1 MCWGYTGQDGEG
13 RTRGRGRARG
23 ERQGRGRGERKAAAV
38 AAASASVSDP
48 ISPSADIAAA
58 EGLAQEQPRRGRRGT
73 DGRARGGRDTQS
85 SRGRGRA
92 GKSVSSRSGPVGAPT
107 IPTPSVASA
116 EAPHGS
122 ALAPS
127 QETKT
132 TSADP
137 VVVLKPPTA
146 APASVLPGEPAD
158 LPNSKVVLEPPA
170 MPPGLGWDAI
180 APEPPGLGW
189 GGTKAGPTA
198 VDSSGA
204 ADAFPPASKP
214 VPSSTVVG
222 PDPPVQRPKSAAG
235 VVSRPRSSGAVL
247 HFPCQNTGTKQSW
260 IPGFGK
266 PMADDPLQQHDQ
278 ASLDL
283 PRVVHISNVNA
294 ASVIVPIEAC
304 FLCAGDTTM
313 GLPGDVLP
321 NGMPALPADLQL
333 DAPLTVPKEA
343 PKFAAPQATAEGSG
357 FQGGLFTMPTQQ
369 TNSMWQQF
377 GQQQAT
383 QQRAPTG
390 LPQPQ
395 RDQSNPNLALASKG
409 AWGAPAAG
417 LSPMSHTQL
426 NAFSSGPSNPTGGP
440 PGLQFGQVISG
451 GFGAFVPTGMCRS
464 HVQIACRP
472 MHLSKHL

>member
-1 MCWGYTGQDGEG
+1 MAVHWPLLRRQRQPAQILSSCSRRLQLPQHQSCQESQLTCPTARWSLSHPPCPQDWAGMQSHLSPQVWAGVGQ
-13 RTRGRGRARG
+13 
-23 ERQGRGRGERKAAAV
+23 RQVPQQLTAV
-38 AAASASVSDP
+38 
-48 ISPSADIAAA
+48 
-58 EGLAQEQPRRGRRGT
+58 EQPMPFHLE
-73 DGRARGGRDTQS
+73 AS
-85 SRGRGRA
+85 LSPPA
-92 GKSVSSRSGPVGAPT
+92 LLWVLIHLCSGPR
-107 IPTPSVASA
+107 
-116 EAPHGS
+116 
-122 ALAPS
+122 ALQGWCQGLVP
-127 QETKT
+127 Q
-132 TSADP
+132 
-137 VVVLKPPTA
+137 VL
-146 APASVLPGEPAD
+146 
-158 LPNSKVVLEPPA
+158 
-170 MPPGLGWDAI
+170 
-180 APEPPGLGW
+180 
-189 GGTKAGPTA
+189 
-198 VDSSGA
+198 
-204 ADAFPPASKP
+204 F
-214 VPSSTVVG
+214 STFRV
-222 PDPPVQRPKSAAG
+222 
-235 VVSRPRSSGAVL
+235 
-247 HFPCQNTGTKQSW
+247 NTGTEQSW

-343 PKFAAPQATAEGSG
+343 SKFAAPQATAEGSG

-417 LSPMSHTQL
+417 LSPMSQTQL

-472 MHLSKHL
+472 IHLSKHL